1 VELRIFV
8 MGLPGLVGEMIEAA
22 VEARP
27 GLLLVRAPRTSDVQK
42 AIRATEPHVVVVGTS
57 DARLAPSWLEALQA
71 RPGMRVVTLDPV
83 RGTGVLYE
91 MRPHAVALGDVSP
104 ADIVTAIETP
114 PRDPT
119 ILTEASKD

>member
-1 VELRIFV
+1 VVV
-8 MGLPGLVGEMIEAA
+8 MGPPGLVGEMIEAA

-27 GLLLVRAPRTSDVQK
+27 GLLLVRAPDTSDVQK
-42 AIRATEPHVVVVGTS
+42 AIGATDPHVLVVETS

-71 RPGMRVVTLDPV
+71 RPGLRVVTLDPV
-83 RGTGVLYE
+83 RGTGILYE

-114 PRDPT
+114 PRDPEV
-119 ILTEASKD
+119 LTEASKD

>member
-1 VELRIFV
+1 
-8 MGLPGLVGEMIEAA
+8 MGLPGLVGEVIEAA

-27 GLLLVRAPRTSDVQK
+27 GLRLVRAPDTSDMRK
-42 AIRATEPHVVVVGTS
+42 AIAAVDPHVLVVGTS
-57 DARLAPSWLEALQA
+57 DARLAPSWLEVLQA
-71 RPGMRVVTLDPV
+71 RPGLRVVTLDPV

-114 PRDPT
+114 PRNPG
-119 ILTEASKD
+119 IVTEASKD

>member
-1 VELRIFV
+1 

-27 GLLLVRAPRTSDVQK
+27 GLLLVRAPDTSDIRK
-42 AIRATEPHVVVVGTS
+42 AIGAADPHVLVVGTS
-57 DARLAPSWLEALQA
+57 DAHLAPSWLEVLQA
-71 RPGMRVVTLDPV
+71 RPGLRVVTLDPV
-83 RGTGVLYE
+83 RGTGILYE

-114 PRDPT
+114 PRDPGM
-119 ILTEASKD
+119 LTEASKD

>member
-1 VELRIFV
+1 

-27 GLLLVRAPRTSDVQK
+27 GLLLVRAPDTSDIRK
-42 AIRATEPHVVVVGTS
+42 AIGAVEPHVLIVGTS
-57 DARLAPSWLEALQA
+57 DARLAPSWLEVLQA
-71 RPGMRVVTLDPV
+71 RPGLRVVTLDPV

-114 PRDPT
+114 PHDPGM
-119 ILTEASKD
+119 LMEAWKD

>member
-1 VELRIFV
+1 

-27 GLLLVRAPRTSDVQK
+27 GLLLVRAPDTSDVRA
-42 AIRATEPHVVVVGTS
+42 AIGATDPHVLVVGTA
-57 DARLAPSWLEALQA
+57 DVRLATSWLEALQA
-71 RPGMRVVTLDPV
+71 RQGLRVVTLDPV

-104 ADIVTAIETP
+104 AAIVTAIQTRP
-114 PRDPT
+114 
-119 ILTEASKD
+119 